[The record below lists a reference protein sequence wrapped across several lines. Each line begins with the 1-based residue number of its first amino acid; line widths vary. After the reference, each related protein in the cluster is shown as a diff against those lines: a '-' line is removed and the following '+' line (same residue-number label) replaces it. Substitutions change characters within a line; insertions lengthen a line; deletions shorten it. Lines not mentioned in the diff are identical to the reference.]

1 MPYSNAVVFEDL
13 RSHAA
18 APGATYVVC
27 GAAYTNRI
35 VEVAFI
41 NNTNGDIVVTDD
53 ASVSVGKFYLTA
65 GSYRVVDIRT
75 NSANLTDLTGSLHLQ
90 FYVKDGT
97 TASTTGNFYI
107 EAISVRTLP

>member
-1 MPYSNAVVFEDL
+1 MAYSNSVVFENL

-18 APGATYVVC
+18 APGATYVAC
-27 GAAYTNRI
+27 GSPYTNRI
-35 VEVAFI
+35 VELALI

-53 ASVSVGKFYLTA
+53 ASVTAGKFYLTS
-65 GSYRVVDIRT
+65 GSYRVIDIRT
-75 NSANLTDLTGSLHLQ
+75 NATIDTDLTAPVHLQ

-107 EAISVRTLP
+107 EALSVRNVP